1 MTRARDL
8 GDFIA
13 DGAAAELVVDTTTL
27 VVDSTNNR
35 VGIGTA
41 SPATALDLVGN
52 ATITVADNTTQLT
65 LVSTDADAS
74 VGPVLDL
81 YRNSASPADNDVTG
95 RIIFSAEND
104 ADEKIEYQRIIT
116 YMPDVS
122 DGSEDG
128 AFQHYIMKDGTRIQR
143 LEHSPTESVF
153 NQDSADVDFRVE
165 SNSNTHML
173 FVDAGNDRI
182 GVGTS
187 SPSRKLSVFDSSAPY
202 LALQNSTSGSTT
214 SDGLQFQ
221 LASANSYLWNYENG
235 FMAFATNNAER
246 FRFGSS
252 GQLGIGGATYG
263 TSGQV
268 LTSGGS
274 GAAPTWADA
283 ASTAITFTAQADG
296 AIDANR
302 MAGIESNGKM
312 KALFNVSSGSS
323 INVEVATAARR
334 IQISPVTE
342 NLYFYAW
349 DASNSSITNH
359 NKVALVQKSTGAV
372 SANSL
377 TVGTIVEINSDQ
389 PRLND
394 AVYDPDNQRITYFW
408 ATSGSSTI
416 NYRMYSFS
424 GTTLTQ
430 TGSGS
435 FSVTNLSTNYPGYME
450 ATYNTTHNCIVL
462 IYKTTDDGAYQI
474 QLIDPGTTSLTLSSN
489 TYAFGNY
496 NSYTGR
502 SVECAATGAHV
513 FTVQKVSDNRAYVR
527 AGTISGSGSSLALS
541 LGTEV
546 DVSTSDGYG
555 GNPPMAIF
563 DVPENTN
570 YTNTMCVQHAHSTS
584 YAKYCLFSLSGT
596 TITARTQFTPY
607 IAAGGGDCLE
617 GAYVKTKGFV
627 MQTWTQSNSYK
638 QRPID
643 VTAATPVET
652 GNERTI
658 SGSVSG
664 SHGTSRTPIAN
675 GPGSDYCVTGFVY
688 YTGSTYPKAQ
698 AIAQVDENFDNWAGY
713 TESAVS
719 DGATGT
725 FTIFGPISGVTSAN
739 PQSFLYV
746 QDDGQVTTSSNGNG
760 AKCGIANGGGNGIII
775 RSREHDLYGN

>member
-41 SPATALDLVGN
+41 SPATALDVTGTVTSDGLTVVGDVTVTGDTF
-52 ATITVADNTTQLT
+52 TITSSAQDDPVLLIQNTTND
-65 LVSTDADAS
+65 S
-74 VGPVLDL
+74 
-81 YRNSASPADNDVTG
+81 NSARLKFNKDRGAAAQDGDDIAD
-95 RIIFSAEND
+95 IIFAGEND
-104 ADEKIEYQRIIT
+104 AQQAVT
-116 YMPDVS
+116 YAAVRVEAADVS

-128 AFQHYIMKDGTRIQR
+128 TIAFQSMKAGTLSDSLKIDSGGDVGIGV
-143 LEHSPTESVF
+143 SP
-153 NQDSADVDFRVE
+153 
-165 SNSNTHML
+165 SNPGWARNLQVHG
-173 FVDAGNDRI
+173 AGN
-182 GVGTS
+182 GGG
-187 SPSRKLSVFDSSAPY
+187 
-202 LALQNSTSGSTT
+202 LQLTDNTSGSGNN
-214 SDGLQFQ
+214 DGLSI
-221 LASANSYLWNYENG
+221 ASYQGNSYFINREN
-235 FMAFATNNAER
+235 AFTVFSTNDTER
-246 FRFGSS
+246 FRIGSA

-296 AIDANR
+296 AIEANR
-302 MAGIESNGKM
+302 MAGIESNGNM
-312 KALFNVSSGSS
+312 KALFNVSSGST
-323 INVEVATAARR
+323 INVEVATEARR
-334 IQISPVTE
+334 IQIAPVTE

-359 NKVALVQKSTGAV
+359 NKVALVQKSSGSVA
-372 SANSL
+372 ANAL
-377 TVGTIVEINSDQ
+377 TVGTIVEVNTDQ

-462 IYKTTDDGAYQI
+462 IYKTSDDGAYQI

-513 FTVQKVSDNRAYVR
+513 FTVQKVSDARAYVR

-555 GNPPMAIF
+555 GNSPIGIF

-570 YTNTMCVQHAHSTS
+570 YTNTMCVQHANTSS

-596 TITARTQFTPY
+596 TITAKTQSTPY
-607 IAAGGGDCLE
+607 IAAGGGDTLE

-627 MQTWTQSNSYK
+627 MQTWTYSNSYK
-638 QRPID
+638 MRPIN

-652 GNERTI
+652 GTERAI

-698 AIAQVDENFDNWAGY
+698 AIAQVDENFDDWAGY

-760 AKCGIANGGGNGIII
+760 AKCGIATGGGNGIII